1 MHGQSPASPE
11 GGRYL
16 SRVGGGVVA
25 LGQTGERH
33 PWISFFNKPNI
44 RRRAH
49 SRHFSKCNCSLTG
62 VPSAWQAQ
70 MCGGAA
76 LHSSRLQP
84 LAVAHRTL
92 EAGDRAPPPGVSS
105 RVVSQALSCLV
116 ARVLWPGP
124 RRLVA
129 RPSGPSPRPCMGRR
143 VGGTAHRGRA
153 SPSSRL
159 LTAAPLR
166 LACCLHI

>member
-1 MHGQSPASPE
+1 MPFGIWLCGCVNFRP
-11 GGRYL
+11 
-16 SRVGGGVVA
+16 
-25 LGQTGERH
+25 
-33 PWISFFNKPNI
+33 
-44 RRRAH
+44 
-49 SRHFSKCNCSLTG
+49 FSKCNCSLTG

-105 RVVSQALSCLV
+105 RVVSPALSCLV

-129 RPSGPSPRPCMGRR
+129 RPSGPSPRLHGEACGRH
-143 VGGTAHRGRA
+143 G
-153 SPSSRL
+153 PSWPRLSLLAPPRCGAPPPRL
-159 LTAAPLR
+159 LSSHLTR
-166 LACCLHI
+166 YYFFFCGFRFCFHFFSSCCPARNSL